1 MVVRLRLRV
10 RRIVSPHHCT
20 SIALDLPGSA
30 CQASTLILLEPSMSP
45 TFVALLVL
53 TLGVPTLAFVAAMLA
68 AGANPA
74 LIGTGVTF
82 FVVLTAVTAM
92 VFEIKRLA
100 DQDAGAH

>member
-1 MVVRLRLRV
+1 MAL
-10 RRIVSPHHCT
+10 VSPA
-20 SIALDLPGSA
+20 SS
-30 CQASTLILLEPSMSP
+30 CQASATILLEPSMSR

-53 TLGVPTLAFVAAMLA
+53 TLGVPTLAFVAAMAA

-74 LIGTGVTF
+74 LIGTGITF

>member
-1 MVVRLRLRV
+1 
-10 RRIVSPHHCT
+10 
-20 SIALDLPGSA
+20 
-30 CQASTLILLEPSMSP
+30 MSR

-53 TLGVPTLAFVAAMLA
+53 TLGVPTLAFVAAMAA

-74 LIGTGVTF
+74 LITTGVTF
-82 FVVLTAVTAM
+82 FVVLTAVIAM